1 MAPLMAREHLRYD
14 KMVEAALRGVVRT
27 ALKQVGE
34 TGLPGSHH
42 FYLTFRTHHRGVKMP
57 DYLRAQ
63 YPGEMTIVLQYQF
76 FGLEVTEDWFAVTLS
91 FSNVHERL
99 VVPFAAITTFA
110 DPSVNFALQF
120 QPMLPERSSAIPPVE
135 VNAQAERP
143 SRRSSQP
150 AAAADKGGEEK
161 RGEVVTLDAF
171 RKKQGP
177 NPP

>member
-1 MAPLMAREHLRYD
+1 MTPAMAKEQLRYD

-27 ALKQVGE
+27 ALKQVAE
-34 TGLPGSHH
+34 IGLPGSHH
-42 FYLTFRTHHRGVKMP
+42 FYLTFRTGHRGVKMP
-57 DYLRAQ
+57 DYLRTQ

-99 VVPFAAITTFA
+99 TIPFAAITTFA

-120 QPMLPERSSAIPPVE
+120 QPMAPDRP
-135 VNAQAERP
+135 QAAGAEQTDPREDP
-143 SRRSSQP
+143 ATGPTPAPRRGSP
-150 AAAADKGGEEK
+150 GAEEK

-171 RKKQGP
+171 RKK
-177 NPP
+177 

>member
-1 MAPLMAREHLRYD
+1 MAKEQLRYD

-27 ALKQVGE
+27 ALKQVSE
-34 TGLPGSHH
+34 IGLPGSHH
-42 FYLTFRTHHRGVKMP
+42 FYLTFRTGHRGVKMP
-57 DYLRAQ
+57 EYLRAQ

-99 VVPFAAITTFA
+99 TIPFAAITTFA

-120 QPMLPERSSAIPPVE
+120 QPM
-135 VNAQAERP
+135 AQERP
-143 SRRSSQP
+143 QGEAAEIEPAPVPAPGRRNPP
-150 AAAADKGGEEK
+150 AADEK

-171 RKKQGP
+171 RKK
-177 NPP
+177 